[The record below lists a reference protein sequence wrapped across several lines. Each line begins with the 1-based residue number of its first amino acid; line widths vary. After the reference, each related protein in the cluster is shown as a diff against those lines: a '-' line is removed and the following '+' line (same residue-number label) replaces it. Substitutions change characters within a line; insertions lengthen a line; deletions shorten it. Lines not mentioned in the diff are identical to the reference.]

1 MKFKYIIL
9 AISIMFIT
17 ACTISYPPTQTEQP
31 SYNNHQSAK
40 SSLATAENSPTSINQ
55 SPKKTIQNANIKPS
69 PQDLANSAINLT
81 EATVTKIV
89 DGDTIYVKI
98 KNKSYKMRMVGIN
111 CPEYTKEIQF
121 YGKESTE
128 YTKKQL
134 LNKKVFLEMDI
145 SEKDKY
151 NRLLRY
157 IWLDIPAD
165 TNEQEIR
172 SKLFNALLVINGF
185 ARAGY
190 YPPDLKY
197 TDYLKDFQQE
207 AKDSKLGLWNYQ

>member
-1 MKFKYIIL
+1 M
-9 AISIMFIT
+9 T
-17 ACTISYPPTQTEQP
+17 ACTLSNSPTQTGQTLSP
-31 SYNNHQSAK
+31 NHQSIKTASPTVK
-40 SSLATAENSPTSINQ
+40 SSPAPIIQT
-55 SPKKTIQNANIKPS
+55 PKKSTQTVKTDSSSKETIS
-69 PQDLANSAINLT
+69 LT
-81 EATVTKIV
+81 EATVYKIV

-128 YTKKQL
+128 YTKNEL
-134 LNKKVFLEMDI
+134 LGKKVYLEMDVSNTDQYDRI
-145 SEKDKY
+145 
-151 NRLLRY
+151 LRY
-157 IWLDIPAD
+157 IWLDIP
-165 TNEQEIR
+165 TEINEQEIR
-172 SKLFNALLVINGF
+172 SKLFNAVLVIKGF

-207 AKDSKLGLWNYQ
+207 AKDSNLGMWNSQSKH